1 MKKATDHLLYVPTA
15 TSVPPQNQQSLH
27 QKAPLVSYSL
37 RKDSPLCHISPNI
50 FGLAFV
56 FSVCASPLKN
66 HFQLQS
72 SVSNRATVW
81 LFLLRLFLQNM
92 ITIPFTT
99 GHWRERERERERVC
113 ACVCVRVCVR
123 VCAWVRVLKRACA
136 WMCVKKHVC
145 VRERVFE
152 RDREKNLG
160 CDDWVNW
167 PPSGSWHSRH
177 HVAETEKD
185 RNRNRSGEDRD
196 AAEILRQLIDFS
208 AIWF

>member
-15 TSVPPQNQQSLH
+15 ISVPTQNKKYLH
-27 QKAPLVSYSL
+27 LNKAPLVSYSL

-81 LFLLRLFLQNM
+81 LFLLRLLLQNM

-99 GHWRERERERERVC
+99 AHWRERERERE
-113 ACVCVRVCVR
+113 CVCV
-123 VCAWVRVLKRACA
+123 WVRALKN
-136 WMCVKKHVC
+136 MCVCMSVC
-145 VRERVFE
+145 L